1 MGLDWTMRLIC
12 LFLTSLA
19 ILPALA
25 EDPRATFFE
34 AKIRPLLADA
44 CYDCHAADTKQK
56 AGLLLDSKAG
66 WQIGG
71 DSGPA
76 LIPGDPDASLM
87 IRAIGYEETD
97 LQMPPKKRLTDAQI
111 ADLTQWVADGA
122 YDPREGGSDAVAK
135 AADSIDVA
143 ARKAAHWSW
152 QKVTLPATPVV
163 KQTDWPQQ
171 SVDPFVLA
179 KLEEAKLSPSA
190 PASPQVLIRRIF
202 FDLTGLPPT
211 PEQVQAFLAEPTEAA
226 YEAVVDDLLRS
237 QHFGEHWG
245 QHWLDLV
252 RFAETWGHEQDF
264 AIPHAWRYRD
274 YVIRALNTD
283 VPYDDFLVEHVAGD
297 LVEKPR
303 IDAKSRTNESIQGTG
318 FWHLGEATHSPVDIR
333 DDECVRMSNQID
345 VFSKAFLGQTVAC
358 ARCHDHKFEAITT
371 KDYYRLFGY
380 LQSSNYQ
387 LADISDPEAQT
398 QAAETLEELRSEED
412 KALRQAMSREYF
424 LKRADGE
431 IDWAAL
437 AKDDAKNPRHPL
449 FPVIEK
455 ETAKVLERWL
465 DEEKRSATEVAKQ
478 IVIETTRKGELDL
491 TPIERPFDDTKDV
504 IADYSKEDVGWYV
517 SGHRFGKSPVAT
529 GRVLP
534 SGLAIE
540 AAAHSD
546 LLSEKFTGLIRTKTF
561 EVTGDRLWIRYRGK
575 AKLFLAVDSHRVCQ
589 GPLHSA
595 RLRKNL
601 ESKEPGYQWVSH
613 DVSKYIGHRVHVEF
627 TPESNFS
634 LSRVQFSHDQ
644 PKTAFVTNP
653 HLKTAL
659 KEPGNVNVAY
669 NRLFDRAVDGWQSGR
684 ADQDQLV
691 LVDWLL
697 FRSQLIDVSASPR
710 VKAVRE
716 RFAKARAEA
725 ESLIPKPI
733 RALALMDGSAEDE
746 PVHFRGNYRTLS
758 PEPVRRGHLLDALA
772 TGAETL
778 PANGSGRLQ
787 LAHQIISADNPLTA
801 RVFVNRA
808 WHHLFGRGIVET
820 VDNFGSAGTKPSHPA
835 LLDHLAYRFV
845 HEQGWSTKRLLREL
859 VLSQTYRM
867 SSQPYPDK
875 AAIDPT
881 NLLVHRMPI
890 RRLTGEAIRDHL
902 LHVSGRL
909 DRKLYGKSVM
919 VHISD
924 FMRSNRSPA
933 GTGPL
938 DGDGRRSV
946 YIEGRRNHMEPLLV
960 AFDKP
965 TPFTAI
971 GKRNVSSS
979 PAQPLML
986 LNNELV
992 HQEAERWAKQLLE
1005 DASLSDGQRIEK
1017 AYWQAFGRAPESWET
1032 EAATAFL
1039 AKQRTLYEGEAVPA
1053 WKDLAHTLVNVK
1065 EFIFIN

>member
-1 MGLDWTMRLIC
+1 MRSLC
-12 LFLTSLA
+12 FLLMSLA
-19 ILPALA
+19 VLPALA
-25 EDPRATFFE
+25 EEPQATFFE
-34 AKIRPLLADA
+34 TKIRPLLAEA
-44 CYDCHAADTKQK
+44 CYKCHAADTKQK

-76 LIPGDPDASLM
+76 LVPGDPEASLM

-97 LQMPPKKRLTDAQI
+97 LQMPPKKRLTGAQI

-122 YDPREGGSDAVAK
+122 YDPREGGREAVAK

-143 ARKAAHWSW
+143 ARKSAHWAW
-152 QKVTLPATPVV
+152 QKVTLPTKPVV

-171 SVDPFVLA
+171 SIDPFILA
-179 KLEEAKLSPSA
+179 KLEEAELTPNGA
-190 PASPQVLIRRIF
+190 AASQVLIRRVF

-211 PEQVQAFLAEPTEAA
+211 PEQVKAFMAEPTEGA
-226 YEAVVDDLLRS
+226 YEAVVDDLLKS

-274 YVIRALNTD
+274 YVIRAFNAD

-303 IDAKSRTNESIQGTG
+303 IDAKSRANESIQGTG

-333 DDECVRMSNQID
+333 EDECVRLSNQID
-345 VFSKAFLGQTVAC
+345 VFSKAFLGQTVMC

-387 LADISDPEAQT
+387 IADVSDPEAQAE
-398 QAAETLEELRSEED
+398 AATTLADIQKRED
-412 KALRQAMSREYF
+412 QALRQAMSREYF
-424 LKRADGE
+424 LKRADGD
-431 IDWAAL
+431 IDWSAYVTEEAKAL
-437 AKDDAKNPRHPL
+437 GHPL
-449 FPVIEK
+449 YPLTEK
-455 ETAKVLERWL
+455 ETAQALERWL
-465 DEEKRSATEVAKQ
+465 DEEKRSQAELAKQ
-478 IVIETTRKGELDL
+478 TVIGTERKGELDL
-491 TPIERPFDDTKDV
+491 IPIERIFDESKDV
-504 IADYSKEDVGWYV
+504 IADYSMKDVGWYV
-517 SGHRFGKSPVAT
+517 SGHRFGKNPVAT
-529 GRVLP
+529 GTVLP
-534 SGLAIE
+534 SGLALE
-540 AAAHSD
+540 VAAHSD

-561 EVTGDRLWIRYRGK
+561 EVTGDRLWFRYRGQ
-575 AKLFLAVDSHRVCQ
+575 AKMFLAVDSHRVCQ
-589 GPLHSA
+589 GPLHSG

-601 ESKEPGYQWVSH
+601 ESKEPGYHWVSH
-613 DVSKYIGHRVHVEF
+613 DVSKYIGHRVRVEF
-627 TPESNFS
+627 TPKSNFS
-634 LSRVQFSHDQ
+634 LSRVQFSHDK
-644 PKTAFVTNP
+644 PKTPFVANA
-653 HLKTAL
+653 HLKAAL
-659 KEPGNVNVAY
+659 TDSGNLNAAY
-669 NRLFDRAVDGWQSGR
+669 NRLFDRSVDAWNSGS
-684 ADQDQLV
+684 ADRHQLA
-691 LVDWLL
+691 LVDWLF
-697 FRSQLIDVSASPR
+697 FRSKLIDVAASPR
-710 VKAVRE
+710 VEAVRE
-716 RFAKARAEA
+716 RFSRARAEA
-725 ESLIPKPI
+725 EGRIPKPI
-733 RALALMDGSAEDE
+733 QALALMDGSAEDE

-772 TGAETL
+772 SGEETL
-778 PANGSGRLQ
+778 PPDGSGRLQ

-801 RVFVNRA
+801 RVFVNRV

-820 VDNFGSAGTKPSHPA
+820 VDNLGSAGTKPSHPE

-867 SSQPYPDK
+867 SSEPHAEK
-875 AAIDPT
+875 TAVDPT

-909 DRKLYGKSVM
+909 DRKPFGESVM

-933 GTGPL
+933 GSGPL
-938 DGDGRRSV
+938 DGNGRRSI

-979 PAQPLML
+979 PAQPLMM

-992 HQEAERWAKQLLE
+992 HQEAARWAKQLLE
-1005 DASLSDGQRIEK
+1005 DDALSEPQRVDN
-1017 AYWQAFGRAPESWET
+1017 AYWQAFGRAPESWEK
-1032 EAATAFL
+1032 EAAVAFL
-1039 AKQRTLYEGEAVPA
+1039 AEQRKLHSGDALAA